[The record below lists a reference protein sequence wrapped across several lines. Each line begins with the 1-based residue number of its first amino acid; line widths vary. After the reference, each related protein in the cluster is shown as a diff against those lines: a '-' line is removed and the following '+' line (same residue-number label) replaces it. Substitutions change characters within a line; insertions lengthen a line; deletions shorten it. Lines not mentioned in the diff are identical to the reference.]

1 MLKPVDDISFFG
13 AELIF
18 HLDCY
23 QSLNSLLTNVNE
35 KYTWKKISKELFL
48 GASFENP
55 YCSNNTKRN
64 LHGTLLVLTSN
75 YQLFIH
81 SNFFL

>member
-13 AELIF
+13 VELIF

-48 GASFENP
+48 GASF
-55 YCSNNTKRN
+55 
-64 LHGTLLVLTSN
+64 
-75 YQLFIH
+75 
-81 SNFFL
+81 